1 MITQVSS
8 HVHATPQ
15 DINDLSATCTTL
27 QGTLIADRGELS
39 RTLPT
44 PFFLRLDTY
53 QKNFEPN
60 YLQAEFI
67 FGKSE

>member
-1 MITQVSS
+1 MQNAKLDIYHT
-8 HVHATPQ
+8 HVTIPLAGPGNT
-15 DINDLSATCTTL
+15 
-27 QGTLIADRGELS
+27 DRGELS

>member
-1 MITQVSS
+1 M
-8 HVHATPQ
+8 H
-15 DINDLSATCTTL
+15 LSLPLPLSDKGANAKPETGNTE
-27 QGTLIADRGELS
+27 RGELS

-53 QKNFEPN
+53 QKKFEPN